1 MARSSKSPYKDCVS
15 IVIEAT
21 DIRYLALQKGRVA
34 RWGSVPLAAGLVN
47 EGLIVNAME
56 VGRAL
61 EGLFAKENLDRRRVV
76 AAVCGLRSIPRLLT
90 MPRLQASMMEAA
102 ISREAKREMPVSL
115 ENLYLSWQSLPSTGD
130 QQRIYLLGVPRDLVD
145 AQYRTFQAAGI
156 PLRALDLKPLALVRA
171 VSREEA
177 VIVNLEQDMLDLILV
192 VDYLPAIMRTF
203 TLNPSLSPLAK
214 VDRLVSELNQT
225 IRFYNDSHPTAP
237 IEANTPVCLTGRLL
251 AQREAI
257 ERLRGA
263 VDRPVERP
271 LAPLPCP
278 EDLPVPEYMVN
289 LGLVMKAI

>member
-1 MARSSKSPYKDCVS
+1 MARSSKAQYKDCVS

-21 DIRYLALQKGRVA
+21 DIRYLALQKGRVS
-34 RWGSVPLAAGLVN
+34 RWGSAPLAAGLVS
-47 EGLIVNAME
+47 EGLITNPME

-61 EGLFAKENLDRRRVV
+61 EGLFARENLDRRRVV
-76 AAVCGLRSIPRLLT
+76 AAICGLRSIPRLLT

-145 AQYRTFQAAGI
+145 ALYRTFQAAGI
-156 PLRALDLKPLALVRA
+156 PLQALDLKPLALVRA

-203 TLNPSLSPLAK
+203 TVNPALSPLAK

-225 IRFYNDSHPTAP
+225 IHFYNDSHPTAP

-251 AQREAI
+251 SQREAI
-257 ERLRGA
+257 ERFRGA
-263 VDRPVERP
+263 MDRPVERP

-278 EDLPVPEYMVN
+278 EELPVPEYMVN
-289 LGLVMKAI
+289 LGLVMKAV